1 MYYKTRLKFN
11 ILMFVARP
19 RASNKRFRSTKTDFF
34 DSGKKLRTDPKL
46 EEPKLAR
53 NQKIK
58 NPIPFGNTKQNATF
72 RHGFG
77 RCLRRFCLIFSTNI
91 ENIIFL
97 PGQISSAR
105 RPDDFRKN
113 SHPKKHYKTSLK
125 FKISLFLL
133 PLKHENLR
141 FLSVSVIF
149 FASKIR
155 AQTALGPA
163 CRF

>member
-11 ILMFVARP
+11 IMLFVARP
-19 RASNKRFRSTKTDFF
+19 RPSKKRFRSTKTDFF

-58 NPIPFGNTKQNATF
+58 NPISFGYIKQNATF

-91 ENIIFL
+91 ENIIVL
-97 PGQISSAR
+97 PRANFKRSTTGRFQENCA
-105 RPDDFRKN
+105 PRKTLQN
-113 SHPKKHYKTSLK
+113 QPK
-125 FKISLFLL
+125 IQ
-133 PLKHENLR
+133 NI
-141 FLSVSVIF
+141 VV
-149 FASKIR
+149 FA
-155 AQTALGPA
+155 T
-163 CRF
+163 